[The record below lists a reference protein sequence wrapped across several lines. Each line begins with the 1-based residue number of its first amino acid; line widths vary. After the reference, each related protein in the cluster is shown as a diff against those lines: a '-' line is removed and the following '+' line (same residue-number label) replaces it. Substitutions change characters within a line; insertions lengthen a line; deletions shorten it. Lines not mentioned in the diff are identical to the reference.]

1 MRGEDTERVGGKGGT
16 AENGLEARVYRLL
29 DSAELTLDLATPV
42 EGAGASLDDRHLLR
56 LVASAAAHQV
66 AAVDSDAGVVALPA
80 VSAKDAQ
87 LRVLLAEERRG
98 LQVDEILGTGRLVLR
113 IVRLQLEIVPV
124 STTQALPVPVH
135 RVARRVAHD
144 RVPVSS
150 NPVRVAD
157 HHPGRAVE
165 TVLQVVADNAEARQ
179 PHPAG
184 LDGARAGHAVA
195 LALLPH
201 LRRHVLER
209 TKPLARPPL
218 SLQVLQGR

>member
-98 LQVDEILGTGRLVLR
+98 LQVDEIDPWDRAACAPDCTASAGNCTGV
-113 IVRLQLEIVPV
+113 
-124 STTQALPVPVH
+124 
-135 RVARRVAHD
+135 D
-144 RVPVSS
+144 
-150 NPVRVAD
+150 D
-157 HHPGRAVE
+157 PG
-165 TVLQVVADNAEARQ
+165 
-179 PHPAG
+179 PPC
-184 LDGARAGHAVA
+184 ARA
-195 LALLPH
+195 PSCSPSCS
-201 LRRHVLER
+201 RSRSRFLE
-209 TKPLARPPL
+209 PGP
-218 SLQVLQGR
+218 SC